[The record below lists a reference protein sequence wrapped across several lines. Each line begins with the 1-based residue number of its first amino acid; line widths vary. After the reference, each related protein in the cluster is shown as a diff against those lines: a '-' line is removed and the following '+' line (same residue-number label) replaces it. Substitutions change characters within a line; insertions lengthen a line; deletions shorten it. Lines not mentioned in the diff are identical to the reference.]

1 MAKSAGAWP
10 GRKPILAGDSE
21 ACATAE
27 AVPPQSKL
35 APVSVVRQIFG
46 MRALVVDDDR
56 KISSFVEKGLRE
68 AGFAVDTAAS
78 GPDGLSLA
86 RTTPYD
92 VAVVD
97 VMLPGFD
104 GLELV
109 EQMRAARLR
118 MPVLILSARRSVDDR
133 VAGLRR
139 GGDDYLTKP
148 FSFTELLARVQA
160 LVRRSTAQ
168 PETTRLTYADVEI
181 DLLARRATRAGQTLV
196 LQPREYALLEYLMRN
211 AGRVVSKTAVLEHVY
226 DYGFDPQTNV
236 VDVLVCRLRAKLDPD
251 GAVKLLHTERG
262 FGYVL
267 RNA

>member
-1 MAKSAGAWP
+1 
-10 GRKPILAGDSE
+10 
-21 ACATAE
+21 
-27 AVPPQSKL
+27 
-35 APVSVVRQIFG
+35 
-46 MRALVVDDDR
+46 MRALVVDDDQ
-56 KISSFVEKGLRE
+56 KISQFVQKGLKE
-68 AGFAVDTAAS
+68 AGFAVDVAAS
-78 GPDGLSLA
+78 GPDALTLA

-104 GLELV
+104 GLELI
-109 EQMRAARLR
+109 ERLRAAGLGF
-118 MPVLILSARRSVDDR
+118 PVLILSARRHVDDR

-148 FSFTELLARVQA
+148 FSFTELLARVQV
-160 LVRRSTAQ
+160 LLRRSTAQ
-168 PETTRLTYADVEI
+168 PETTRLQYEDVEI
-181 DLLARRATRAGQTLV
+181 DLLARRATRAGQVLE
-196 LQPREYALLEYLMRN
+196 LQPREFSLLEYLLRN
-211 AGRVVSKTAVLEHVY
+211 AGRVVSKTTVLEHVY

-267 RNA
+267 RKK

>member
-1 MAKSAGAWP
+1 
-10 GRKPILAGDSE
+10 
-21 ACATAE
+21 
-27 AVPPQSKL
+27 
-35 APVSVVRQIFG
+35 
-46 MRALVVDDDR
+46 MRALVVDDDA
-56 KISSFVEKGLRE
+56 KISSFVAKGLRE
-68 AGFAVDTAAS
+68 AGFAVDTVPN
-78 GPDGLSLA
+78 GPDALA
-86 RTTPYD
+86 VVRVTPYD

-104 GLELV
+104 GLDLIER
-109 EQMRAARLR
+109 MRAAGLRL
-118 MPVLILSARRSVDDR
+118 PVLILSARRSVDDR

-168 PETTRLTYADVEI
+168 PETTRLAYADVEV
-181 DLLARRATRAGQTLV
+181 DLLARRATRAGKKLD
-196 LQPREYALLEYLMRN
+196 LQPREFALLEYFLRN

-236 VDVLVCRLRAKLDPD
+236 VDVLVCRLRAKVDRD
-251 GAVKLLHTERG
+251 AAVKLIHTERR

-267 RNA
+267 REG